1 MGRRLPPPTRSGRS
15 PARRA
20 GVHPVARGGAH
31 REGAPAR
38 LGQGGGAAAG
48 RTARRSVRAGPARR
62 PGAWA
67 CPAPPAQ
74 VENDR
79 MASVDLRAFVRANL
93 PEPPARVL
101 EVGAGAGRLARA
113 LRAAGYDVLAIAPQS
128 DGNDDVRPVALVDL
142 DEPAGSFAAAVAVV
156 SLHHVD
162 PLEESCRR
170 LSELVEPGGTLVV
183 DEFDVGAFDLAAAS
197 WWLGQRR
204 ALGEEQPQTAQQRVA
219 GHREH
224 LPPPELLP

>member
-1 MGRRLPPPTRSGRS
+1 
-15 PARRA
+15 
-20 GVHPVARGGAH
+20 
-31 REGAPAR
+31 
-38 LGQGGGAAAG
+38 
-48 RTARRSVRAGPARR
+48 
-62 PGAWA
+62 
-67 CPAPPAQ
+67 
-74 VENDR
+74 

-101 EVGAGAGRLARA
+101 EVGAGAGRLACA
-113 LRAAGYDVLAIAPQS
+113 LRAAGYDVLAIDPRS
-128 DGNDDVRPVALVDL
+128 DGDDDVRPIALADL

-197 WWLGQRR
+197 WWLGQRG
-204 ALGEEQPQTAQQRVA
+204 ALGDEQPQTAEQLVA
-219 GHREH
+219 DHRDH
-224 LPPPELLP
+224 LHPLERILAALEPHFELGPPLRGGWLHRWNLGDSLRAVEEEAIARGDLRATGARLVGRRRD

>member
-1 MGRRLPPPTRSGRS
+1 
-15 PARRA
+15 
-20 GVHPVARGGAH
+20 
-31 REGAPAR
+31 
-38 LGQGGGAAAG
+38 
-48 RTARRSVRAGPARR
+48 
-62 PGAWA
+62 
-67 CPAPPAQ
+67 
-74 VENDR
+74 

-101 EVGAGAGRLARA
+101 EVGAGAGGLARA
-113 LRAAGYDVLAIAPQS
+113 VRAAGYDVLAIDPQS

-170 LSELVEPGGTLVV
+170 LGELVEPGGTLVV

-204 ALGEEQPQTAQQRVA
+204 ALGEEQPQTAEQLVA
-219 GHREH
+219 DHREH
-224 LPPPELLP
+224 LHPLERILAALEPHFELGPPLRGGWLHRWNLGDSLRAVEEEAIARGDLRATGARLVGRRRD